1 MTTDQITQKIIELK
15 KKRNAVILVH
25 NYQPP
30 EVQDIADFLG
40 DSLDLSRKAAETDAD
55 VIVFCGVHFMAE
67 TAAILSPQKT
77 VLLPELSAGCP
88 MADMIDAEKLRAFKQ
103 KYPGAPVVA
112 YINTTA
118 AVKAETDVCCTS
130 ANAEKV
136 VRSITADKI
145 IFVPDKYLGQHV
157 AEKTGKELIF
167 WGGYCPIH
175 GRILGEHIMQE
186 KQQHPE
192 AEVLAHPECTPIV
205 TRLADQVLST
215 TGMCRYV
222 KESPGTEFIIATET
236 GIIHR
241 MKKDNP
247 GKKFYP
253 ATELAEC
260 QNMKKTDL
268 EKVLTALEEMKNIVT
283 VSADIR
289 AKAHSSIAKM
299 LEFSR
304 AE

>member
-1 MTTDQITQKIIELK
+1 
-15 KKRNAVILVH
+15 
-25 NYQPP
+25 
-30 EVQDIADFLG
+30 
-40 DSLDLSRKAAETDAD
+40 
-55 VIVFCGVHFMAE
+55 
-67 TAAILSPQKT
+67 
-77 VLLPELSAGCP
+77 
-88 MADMIDAEKLRAFKQ
+88 MADMIDAEGLRQIKAKH
-103 KYPGAPVVA
+103 PGAIVVC
-112 YINTTA
+112 YVNSSA
-118 AVKAETDVCCTS
+118 AVKAESDICCTS
-130 ANAEKV
+130 ANAVEV
-136 VRSITADKI
+136 VDSLPRDKQI

-157 AEKTGKELIF
+157 VEKTDKELIC